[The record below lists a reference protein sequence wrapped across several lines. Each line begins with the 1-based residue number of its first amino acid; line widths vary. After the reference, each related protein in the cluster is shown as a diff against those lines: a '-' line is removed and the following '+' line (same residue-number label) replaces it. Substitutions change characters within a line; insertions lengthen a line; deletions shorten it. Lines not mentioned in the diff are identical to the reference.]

1 MKPYKGYSATVSFD
15 EDALLFH
22 GEVLGIRDVITFQ
35 ARTAEELLKA
45 FHESVDDYLEWCAQ
59 DGVDPERPFSG
70 SLSLRATPELHRRM
84 ADAAARNAKSLN
96 QWMVEALIE
105 RANEDLGGVL
115 RIG

>member
-1 MKPYKGYSATVSFD
+1 MKTYRGHNATVSFD

-35 ARTAEELLKA
+35 ARTADELPKA
-45 FHESVDDYLEWCAQ
+45 FHESVDDYLEWCAK
-59 DGVDPERPFSG
+59 DGVDPEKPFSG

-96 QWMVEALIE
+96 QWMVEALAE
-105 RANEDLGGVL
+105 RADDDLGSVL
-115 RIG
+115 RVG

>member
-1 MKPYKGYSATVSFD
+1 MKSYKGYSATVSFD

-45 FHESVDDYLEWCAQ
+45 FHESVDDYLEWCAK
-59 DGVDPERPFSG
+59 DGVDPEKPFSG

-84 ADAAARNAKSLN
+84 SDAAARHAKSLN
-96 QWMVEALIE
+96 QWMIEALASKADE
-105 RANEDLGGVL
+105 EFETALKVV
-115 RIG
+115 

>member
-45 FHESVDDYLEWCAQ
+45 FHESVDDYLAWCAE
-59 DGVDPERPFSG
+59 DGAAPEKPFSG

-84 ADAAARNAKSLN
+84 SDAAARHAQSLN
-96 QWMVEALIE
+96 QWMVEALTSKADE
-105 RANEDLGGVL
+105 ELGSTLKVG
-115 RIG
+115 

>member
-15 EDALLFH
+15 EEALLFH

-35 ARTAEELLKA
+35 ARTAEELPKA
-45 FHESVDDYLEWCAQ
+45 FHESVDDYLEWCVH
-59 DGVDPERPFSG
+59 DGMDPEKPFSG

-96 QWMVEALIE
+96 QWMVDALAE
-105 RANEDLGGVL
+105 RANEDLTDVL
-115 RIG
+115 RVG